1 MLHLLAMLDFTTAFV
16 TAFYQL
22 QENAAT
28 AEELLGNA
36 MSNAS
41 PGQSINSAN
50 DATEPDAH
58 GQAALL
64 LAESILHALVEGKVL
79 SRVEAIAVVHTAS
92 EVKVEVALA
101 EKETSDRMLASLGL
115 LSRIARSFA
124 LYDADR

>member
-1 MLHLLAMLDFTTAFV
+1 
-16 TAFYQL
+16 
-22 QENAAT
+22 
-28 AEELLGNA
+28 
-36 MSNAS
+36 MSNAF
-41 PGQSINSAN
+41 PGQSSTSAI